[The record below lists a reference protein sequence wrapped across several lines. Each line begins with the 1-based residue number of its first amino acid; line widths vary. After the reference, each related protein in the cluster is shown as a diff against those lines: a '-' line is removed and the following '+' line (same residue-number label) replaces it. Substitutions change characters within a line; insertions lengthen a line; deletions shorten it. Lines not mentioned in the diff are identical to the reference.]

1 MGRLLESFL
10 KDLTTIHSMTDGQL
24 KDTYG
29 RVIRDLRISVT
40 DKCNFRCFY
49 CIPDED
55 VVWKRRQDIL
65 TYEEIILVA
74 EIAASLGVEKL
85 RLTGGEP
92 LLRKD
97 IEFLIERLAK
107 IAGIQDLA
115 LTTNADGLKDRAKS
129 LRDAGLQRLT
139 ISCDSLK
146 PEVFKQIT
154 RRDSLQSVLDG
165 IEGTMAAGFP
175 PPKINCVVIRGMNET
190 EVADFADFARA
201 TGVSMRFIEY
211 MPLDNAH
218 QWDKN
223 LLVGGREILE
233 RIEAR
238 HKLVPIHKDNP
249 SETALKYVFAD
260 GIQGEIGIIAPV
272 TMAFCGACSRLRL
285 TADGNLRTCLFS
297 MDDYP
302 IRDRIRRGDTREDLT
317 QFMIDTVLKKEA
329 GHRINE
335 PDFVQ
340 PPRTMVFIGG

>member
-1 MGRLLESFL
+1 MIDGLL
-10 KDLTTIHSMTDGQL
+10 KD
-24 KDTYG
+24 KFG

-55 VVWKRRQDIL
+55 IVWKRRQDLL
-65 TYEEIILVA
+65 TYEEIILLA
-74 EIAASLGVEKL
+74 EIAVSLGVEKL

-97 IEFLIERLAK
+97 IEFLIERIAK
-107 IAGIQDLA
+107 IEGVRDLA
-115 LTTNADGLKDRAKS
+115 LTTNADGLKARARS
-129 LRDAGLQRLT
+129 LRDAGLTRLT

-165 IEGTMAAGFP
+165 IEATMRAGFP
-175 PPKINCVVIRGMNET
+175 PPKINCVVIRGLNEN
-190 EVADFADFARA
+190 EVADFADFARS

-211 MPLDNAH
+211 MPLDNGH
-218 QWDKN
+218 QWDKSM
-223 LLVGGREILE
+223 LVSGREVLQ
-233 RIEAR
+233 RIEER
-238 HKLVPIHKDNP
+238 HKLLPMHIDNP

-260 GIQGEIGIIAPV
+260 GAPGEIGIIAPV
-272 TMAFCGACSRLRL
+272 TQAFCGACSRLRL

-297 MDDYP
+297 MTDHN
-302 IRDRIRRGDTREDLT
+302 IRDRIRRGDSRQELT

-340 PPRTMVFIGG
+340 PSRTMVFIGG

>member
-1 MGRLLESFL
+1 MAEALL
-10 KDLTTIHSMTDGQL
+10 KD
-24 KDTYG
+24 KFG

-55 VVWKRRQDIL
+55 IVWKRRQDLL
-65 TYEEIILVA
+65 TYEEIILLA
-74 EIAASLGVEKL
+74 EIAVDLGVEKL

-97 IEFLIERLAK
+97 IEYLIERIAK
-107 IAGIQDLA
+107 IDGVKDLA
-115 LTTNADGLKDRAKS
+115 MTTNADGLKNRAGS
-129 LRDAGLQRLT
+129 LRDAGLTRLT

-165 IEGTMAAGFP
+165 IEATMAAGFA
-175 PPKINCVVIRGMNET
+175 PPKINCVVIRDLNDT

-211 MPLDNAH
+211 MPLDNGH
-218 QWDKN
+218 QWDKSM
-223 LLVGGREILE
+223 LVSGREVLQ
-233 RIEAR
+233 RIEER
-238 HKLVPIHKDNP
+238 HKLVPIHKDDP

-260 GIQGEIGIIAPV
+260 GAQGEIGIIAPV
-272 TMAFCGACSRLRL
+272 TQAFCGACSRLRL

-297 MDDYP
+297 MTDHN
-302 IRDRIRRGDTREDLT
+302 IKDRIRRGDKREDLR
-317 QFMIDTVLKKEA
+317 QFMIDTVWKKEP